1 MRGLWPK
8 LRNSLAKCPV
18 APYHKFSVGRRVMP
32 TYRLYKLDLSG
43 KFESSVDMQAADDDA
58 ALDAVRAFKHPCVC
72 ELWLARR
79 LIGRVSA
86 A

>member
-1 MRGLWPK
+1 
-8 LRNSLAKCPV
+8 
-18 APYHKFSVGRRVMP
+18 MP

-43 KFESSVDMQAADDDA
+43 KFESSEEMQAADDA
-58 ALDAVRAFKHPCVC
+58 AAFDAVRVSSHPCIC

>member
-1 MRGLWPK
+1 
-8 LRNSLAKCPV
+8 
-18 APYHKFSVGRRVMP
+18 MP

-43 KFESSVDMQAADDDA
+43 KFESSAEMQAADDDA
-58 ALDAVRAFKHPCVC
+58 ALDAVRAFKHPCIC